1 MTAYPR
7 EEMEEMVER
16 WLQANKDAEEAG
28 DWKGLADLFA
38 EDATYGWNYGPENEF
53 MAVGRDEIR
62 DIAVGL
68 EMGGLDGWVYPYQ
81 QILIDEKAGQIVGFW
96 KQIALATRA
105 DGSHYEVAGIGGSWF
120 GYAGSFQWRFQRDW
134 FDYGNAAACFMEMMG
149 DGTLSEG
156 MTARMHRS
164 LGGGLPGHYTIG
176 QAPAPI
182 WPVPPVEA

>member
-1 MTAYPR
+1 MPAFPR

-16 WLQANKDAEEAG
+16 WLQANKDAEAAG
-28 DWKGLADLFA
+28 DWTGLALLFA
-38 EDATYGWNYGPENEF
+38 EDATYGWNYGPKTEF

-62 DIAVGL
+62 DIAVGQ

-81 QILIDEKAGQIVGFW
+81 EILIDEKKGQVVGFW

-105 DGSHYEVAGIGGSWF
+105 DGTNYEVAGIGGSWF
-120 GYAGSFQWRFQRDW
+120 GYAGGFQWRFQRDW
-134 FDYGNAAACFMEMMG
+134 FDYGNAAACFLEMMS

-156 MTARMHRS
+156 KTARMHRS
-164 LGGGLPGHYTIG
+164 LGGGLPGHYPVG

-182 WPVPPVEA
+182 WPER

>member
-1 MTAYPR
+1 MPAYSR

-96 KQIALATRA
+96 KQIALAT
-105 DGSHYEVAGIGGSWF
+105 
-120 GYAGSFQWRFQRDW
+120 
-134 FDYGNAAACFMEMMG
+134 
-149 DGTLSEG
+149 
-156 MTARMHRS
+156 AR
-164 LGGGLPGHYTIG
+164 
-176 QAPAPI
+176 
-182 WPVPPVEA
+182 